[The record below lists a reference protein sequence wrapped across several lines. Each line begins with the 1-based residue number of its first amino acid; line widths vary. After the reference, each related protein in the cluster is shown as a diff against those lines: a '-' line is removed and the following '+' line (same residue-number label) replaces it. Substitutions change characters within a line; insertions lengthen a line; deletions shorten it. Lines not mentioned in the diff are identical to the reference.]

1 VHEEVGHA
9 FDFAGTAGGG
19 ENGSTVRSFLVIL
32 LMTTGMTMSA
42 ANGAPGRAQD
52 APRDPDR
59 LYENRAQLASALE
72 AAAIWEE
79 RLKGGGRDFEAAWK
93 LARACYWLGSHVP
106 ADTRRKQY
114 ERGIEAAA
122 RAVAIN
128 AGRPEGHFWMAAD
141 MGTLAESF
149 GLRAGLRYRG
159 VVKREL
165 ETVLAIDPSYQEG
178 SADRAL
184 GRWYLRVPGLLGGS
198 KKKSVEH
205 LQRSLTYDPGSAA
218 SHFFLAETFVAM
230 GQLEDA
236 RRELQKV
243 LDAPVHPDWV
253 PEVSEFKQ
261 KARALLEK
269 LRQR

>member
-1 VHEEVGHA
+1 
-9 FDFAGTAGGG
+9 
-19 ENGSTVRSFLVIL
+19 
-32 LMTTGMTMSA
+32 MSA
-42 ANGAPGRAQD
+42 VNPPLNWVQGAA
-52 APRDPDR
+52 RDPDR
-59 LYENRAQLASALE
+59 LYADRAQLASALE
-72 AAAIWEE
+72 AAAIWEA
-79 RLKGGGRDFEAAWK
+79 RLEGGGRDFDAAWK

-106 ADTRRKQY
+106 ADARRRQY
-114 ERGIEAAA
+114 ERGIEAAR
-122 RAVAIN
+122 RAVAID
-128 AGRPEGHFWMAAD
+128 AGRPEGHFWMAAT

-159 VVKREL
+159 AVKREL
-165 ETVLAIDPSYQEG
+165 EIALAIDPSYQDG

-184 GRWYLRVPGLLGGS
+184 GRWYLRVPALLGGS

-205 LQRSLTYDPGSAA
+205 LQRSLSWDPGSAA

-230 GQLEDA
+230 DRFEDA

-253 PEVSEFKQ
+253 PEVNEFKQ

-269 LRQR
+269 LRQPRSSRNGSP